1 MSRLIDLTHTLE
13 DGMITFEASW
23 HPRFAIKQLGR
34 IGLEGRESREISIGT
49 HTGTHIDAPLHFVKG
64 GRSIDQVPLDLLI
77 GKVSIIDF
85 SSLAENSSISLEML
99 KNIEFLPRVIFKF
112 GWGRN
117 WGMRSFYKNYPFFSK
132 EAALYLVDQG
142 VKLIGIDTPSPDDS
156 RIKLKTEV
164 LGSEVDSPIHKIFLG
179 ANLVLIEYLG
189 GLTELEDYVGWTLI
203 ALPLKI
209 KGADGSPARVCLY
222 KD

>member
-1 MSRLIDLTHTLE
+1 MPCLIDLTHVLE
-13 DGMITFEASW
+13 DGMITFDASW

-34 IGLEGRESREISIGT
+34 IGLEGRESREMSIGT

-85 SSLAENSSISLEML
+85 SDLPDNAVVSLEML
-99 KNIEFLPRVIFKF
+99 KNIKFLSRVIFKF
-112 GWGRN
+112 GWGRY
-117 WGMRSFYKNYPFFSK
+117 WGSRNFYKDYPFFSE
-132 EAALYLVDQG
+132 EAAHYLVAQG
-142 VKLIGIDTPSPDDS
+142 VKLIGIDSPSPDDS

-164 LGSEVDSPIHKIFLG
+164 LGSKADSPIHKIFLG

-189 GLTELEDYVGWTLI
+189 GLEKLEDYVGWMLI